1 MPVGVSR
8 GIAAEVRVGLR
19 EQLAGRRVL
28 VTGITGFMG
37 EALLERL
44 LSDFP
49 DTRVVALVRPRGSH
63 SGAARLARMTR
74 KPAFRLL
81 RERVGAAELAALVA
95 SRVEVIEG
103 DLTRVPA
110 LPGDID
116 VVIHCAGEVS
126 FDPPIDDAFRIN
138 VGGVQELVRALRAA
152 GAAPHLVHVSTAY
165 VAGLRSGHIAEG
177 PLAHDVDWRVEQAFA
192 TRVRE
197 QTEDASRSPENSTR
211 FRRAAVRRFAAAGA
225 QTVSAEAERLRR
237 EWVARRLVSAG
248 GERAQ
253 VLGWTDAYTFTKA
266 LGERWLEEHHGEL
279 PLTIVRP
286 SIIESA
292 VARPF
297 PGWIEGFKMAEPL
310 ILAYG
315 RGELPDFPAS
325 PDAVVDIIP
334 IDLVVNATL
343 AAAAH
348 TPPVER
354 PAYYTVCSGF
364 RNPLRFWE
372 LYEHVREYFLA
383 DPLPQR
389 GRGAIGVPQWPFA
402 GAAAAEAR
410 LRRSEALVGAAGKAL
425 AQVPASAR
433 ARSWAGQLERA
444 QTRVSFLRRYSDV
457 YRAYTKAELVYVDDA
472 TAALH
477 DGLDEAD
484 QRDFGFDPR
493 CFDWRHYLREVHCPA
508 VTAVLRRPRPPAP
521 PRRLSGHLPSGEGVV
536 AVFDLD
542 GAVAQATVVE
552 SYLWMRLADAG
563 RVGRV
568 RELAGLAAALPGYAR
583 AERRDRGHLMRAVY
597 ARYAG
602 VDPAELERLV
612 AQVAGD
618 ILLRRVRP
626 AGIRRVRE
634 HRAAGHRTV
643 LLTGAVEALTAPLA
657 ALFDDVV
664 AARLEVGSDG
674 LLTGR
679 LASSPLVGDARA
691 AFVEHHARVVGA
703 DLAVSWAYADS
714 QSDLPLLRAVGNPV
728 AVNPDVALHQVA
740 RGAGWPIEE
749 WSVAAG
755 ESRLVVGSRVERGWQ
770 AAAARARAASAVVVP
785 WPRPTGVG
793 AVAGEAVSAG
803 VRRGAAGGGR

>member
-1 MPVGVSR
+1 M
-8 GIAAEVRVGLR
+8 GLR
-19 EQLAGRRVL
+19 ERLAGRRVF
-28 VTGITGFMG
+28 VTGVTGFMG

-49 DTRVVALVRPRGSH
+49 DTSVVALVRPRGSH
-63 SGAARLARMTR
+63 TGAARLARMLR
-74 KPAFRLL
+74 KPAFRQL
-81 RERVGAAELAALVA
+81 RDRLGSAGLAELVA
-95 SRVEVIEG
+95 RRVEVVEG
-103 DLTRVPA
+103 DLSRLPA

-126 FDPPIDDAFRIN
+126 FDPPIDDGFRIN
-138 VGGVQELVRALRAA
+138 VGGLQELLRALAAA
-152 GAAPHLVHVSTAY
+152 GARPHLVHVSTAY

-177 PLAHDVDWRVEQAFA
+177 SLAHDVDWRVEQDSAS
-192 TRVRE
+192 RVRQ
-197 QTEDASRSPENSTR
+197 QTEDASRSPENSAR
-211 FRRAAVRRFAAAGA
+211 FRTQAQRRFAAAGA
-225 QTVSAEAERLRR
+225 QTVSAEAEKLRR
-237 EWVARRLVSAG
+237 AWVARRLVEAG
-248 GERAQ
+248 GQRAQ

-266 LGERWLEEHHGEL
+266 LGERFLEEAHGDL
-279 PLTIVRP
+279 PLTILRP

-292 VARPF
+292 LARPF

-334 IDLVVNATL
+334 VDLVVNATL
-343 AAAAH
+343 AAAA
-348 TPPVER
+348 TVPPVDR

-364 RNPLRFWE
+364 RNPLLFRD
-372 LYEHVREYFLA
+372 LYAHVREYFLA

-389 GRGAIGVPQWPFA
+389 GRGAIAVPSWPFA
-402 GAAAAEAR
+402 GAAAVEAR
-410 LRRSEALVGAAGKAL
+410 LRHSERLVGLAGRAL

-433 ARSWAGQLERA
+433 TRALAGELERA
-444 QTRVSFLRRYSDV
+444 QSRVAFLRRYSDV

-477 DGLDEAD
+477 EALDPAD
-484 QRDFGFDPR
+484 QVEFGFDPA
-493 CFDWRHYLREVHCPA
+493 CFDWRHYLQQVHCPA
-508 VTAVLRRPRPPAP
+508 VTAVLRRPREAAP
-521 PRRLSGHLPSGEGVV
+521 RRRLSGHLAAGDGVL

-542 GAVAQATVVE
+542 GAVASATVIE

-563 RVGRV
+563 PRRRA
-568 RELAGLAAALPGYAR
+568 RELAGLAAALPGYVR

-602 VDPAELERLV
+602 VDPEELERLV
-612 AQVAGD
+612 AEVAGD
-618 ILLRRVRP
+618 ILLRRVKP

-643 LLTGAVEALTAPLA
+643 LLTGAVEVLTRPFAPL
-657 ALFDDVV
+657 FDEIV
-664 AARLEVGSDG
+664 AARLEVGADG

-691 AFVEHHARVVGA
+691 AYLGHHARSTGA
-703 DLAVSWAYADS
+703 DLVASWAYADS

-749 WSVAAG
+749 WAAAAG
-755 ESRLVVGSRVERGWQ
+755 EPRLVVGSRVERGWQ
-770 AAAARARAASAVVVP
+770 AAAARARAAVGAGSGAGAGAGSGAG
-785 WPRPTGVG
+785 GVG
-793 AVAGEAVSAG
+793 G
-803 VRRGAAGGGR
+803 VGGAGGVGGGG

>member
-1 MPVGVSR
+1 
-8 GIAAEVRVGLR
+8 VGLR

-28 VTGITGFMG
+28 VTGVTGFMG

-49 DTRVVALVRPRGSH
+49 DTRMVALVRPRGSH
-63 SGAARLARMTR
+63 SGAARLARMMR
-74 KPAFRLL
+74 KPAFRPL
-81 RERVGAAELAALVA
+81 RERVGAAGLAELVA
-95 SRVEVIEG
+95 SRVEVVEG
-103 DLTRVPA
+103 DLSSVPV

-138 VGGVQELVRALRAA
+138 VGGLQELVRALRAA
-152 GAAPHLVHVSTAY
+152 GCAPHLVHVSTAY

-177 PLAHDVDWRVEQAFA
+177 PLAHEVDWRVEQAFA

-266 LGERWLEEHHGEL
+266 LGERWLEEHHGEF
-279 PLTIVRP
+279 PLTVVRP

-292 VARPF
+292 LARPF

-343 AAAAH
+343 AAAA
-348 TPPVER
+348 TVPPVDS

-364 RNPLRFWE
+364 RNPLRFRE

-389 GRGAIGVPQWPFA
+389 GRGAIGVPSWPFA

-410 LRRSEALVGAAGKAL
+410 LRRSEAVVGAAGRALAL

-433 ARSWAGQLERA
+433 ARGWAGQLERA
-444 QTRVSFLRRYSDV
+444 QTRVAFLRRYSDV

-472 TAALH
+472 TRGLFE
-477 DGLDEAD
+477 GLDAAD
-484 QRDFGFDPR
+484 KVDFGFDPT
-493 CFDWRHYLREVHCPA
+493 CFEWRHYLREVHCPA
-508 VTAVLRRPRPPAP
+508 VTAVLRRPRQPAP

-542 GAVAQATVVE
+542 GAVAAATVVE
-552 SYLWMRLADAG
+552 SYLWLRLADEG
-563 RVGRV
+563 RWGRV

-602 VDPAELERLV
+602 VDPEELERLV

-618 ILLRRVRP
+618 VLLRRVRP

-643 LLTGAVEALTAPLA
+643 LLTGALEVLTAPLA
-657 ALFDDVV
+657 PLFDDVV
-664 AARLEVGSDG
+664 AARLEVGADG

-691 AFVEHHARVVGA
+691 AFVEHHARGVGA
-703 DLAVSWAYADS
+703 DLSVSWAYADS
-714 QSDLPLLRAVGNPV
+714 QSDLPLLRSVGNPV

-755 ESRLVVGSRVERGWQ
+755 ESRLVVASRVERGWQ
-770 AAAARARAASAVVVP
+770 AAAARARSASGVLPRPRSAV
-785 WPRPTGVG
+785 
-793 AVAGEAVSAG
+793 
-803 VRRGAAGGGR
+803 GAAGAVVAGGRRSGGGGR

>member
-389 GRGAIGVPQWPFA
+389 GRGARGGGGGW
-402 GAAAAEAR
+402 G
-410 LRRSEALVGAAGKAL
+410 GG
-425 AQVPASAR
+425 
-433 ARSWAGQLERA
+433 G
-444 QTRVSFLRRYSDV
+444 
-457 YRAYTKAELVYVDDA
+457 
-472 TAALH
+472 
-477 DGLDEAD
+477 G
-484 QRDFGFDPR
+484 
-493 CFDWRHYLREVHCPA
+493 
-508 VTAVLRRPRPPAP
+508 
-521 PRRLSGHLPSGEGVV
+521 
-536 AVFDLD
+536 
-542 GAVAQATVVE
+542 
-552 SYLWMRLADAG
+552 G
-563 RVGRV
+563 RG
-568 RELAGLAAALPGYAR
+568 G
-583 AERRDRGHLMRAVY
+583 
-597 ARYAG
+597 
-602 VDPAELERLV
+602 
-612 AQVAGD
+612 
-618 ILLRRVRP
+618 
-626 AGIRRVRE
+626 
-634 HRAAGHRTV
+634 
-643 LLTGAVEALTAPLA
+643 
-657 ALFDDVV
+657 
-664 AARLEVGSDG
+664 
-674 LLTGR
+674 
-679 LASSPLVGDARA
+679 GDARGRRA
-691 AFVEHHARVVGA
+691 EPGQRADPAR
-703 DLAVSWAYADS
+703 
-714 QSDLPLLRAVGNPV
+714 
-728 AVNPDVALHQVA
+728 
-740 RGAGWPIEE
+740 
-749 WSVAAG
+749 
-755 ESRLVVGSRVERGWQ
+755 
-770 AAAARARAASAVVVP
+770 
-785 WPRPTGVG
+785 
-793 AVAGEAVSAG
+793 
-803 VRRGAAGGGR
+803 

>member
-1 MPVGVSR
+1 M
-8 GIAAEVRVGLR
+8 GLR
-19 EQLAGRRVL
+19 ERLAGRRVF
-28 VTGITGFMG
+28 VTGVTGFMG

-49 DTRVVALVRPRGSH
+49 DTSVVALVRPRGSH
-63 SGAARLARMTR
+63 TGQARLARMLR
-74 KPAFRLL
+74 KPAFREL
-81 RERVGAAELAALVA
+81 RGRLGAAGLAELVA
-95 SRVEVIEG
+95 RRVEVVEG
-103 DLTRVPA
+103 DLARMPA

-126 FDPPIDDAFRIN
+126 FDPPIDDGFRIN
-138 VGGVQELVRALRAA
+138 VGGVQELLRALAAA
-152 GAAPHLVHVSTAY
+152 GARPHLVHVSTAY

-177 PLAHDVDWRVEQAFA
+177 PLAHDVDWRVEQDSAS
-192 TRVRE
+192 RVRQ
-197 QTEDASRSPENSTR
+197 QTEDASRSPECSAR
-211 FRRAAVRRFAAAGA
+211 FRAQAQGRFAAAGA
-225 QTVSAEAERLRR
+225 QTVSAEAEKLRR
-237 EWVARRLVSAG
+237 AWVARRLVEAG
-248 GERAQ
+248 GQRAQ

-266 LGERWLEEHHGEL
+266 LGERYLEEHHGDL
-279 PLTIVRP
+279 PLTILRP

-292 VARPF
+292 LARPF

-334 IDLVVNATL
+334 VDLVVNATL
-343 AAAAH
+343 AAAA
-348 TPPVER
+348 TVPPVDT

-364 RNPLRFWE
+364 RNPLLFRD
-372 LYEHVREYFLA
+372 LYTYVREYFLA

-389 GRGAIGVPQWPFA
+389 GRGAIAVPSWPFA
-402 GAAAAEAR
+402 GAAAVEAR
-410 LRRSEALVGAAGKAL
+410 LRHSERLVGLAGRAL
-425 AQVPASAR
+425 AQVPASQR
-433 ARSWAGQLERA
+433 TRRLAGELERA
-444 QTRVSFLRRYSDV
+444 QSRVAFLRRYSDV

-477 DGLDEAD
+477 EALDPAD
-484 QRDFGFDPR
+484 QVEFGFDPA
-493 CFDWRHYLREVHCPA
+493 CFDWRHYLQQVHCPA
-508 VTAVLRRPRPPAP
+508 VTAVLRRPRDAAP
-521 PRRLSGHLPSGEGVV
+521 RRRLSGHLAAGDGVL

-542 GAVAQATVVE
+542 GAVASASVIE
-552 SYLWMRLADAG
+552 SYLWMRLAD
-563 RVGRV
+563 VGPRRRV
-568 RELAGLAAALPGYAR
+568 RELAGLAAALPGYVR

-602 VDPAELERLV
+602 VDPEELERLV
-612 AQVAGD
+612 AEVAGD
-618 ILLRRVRP
+618 ILLRRVKP

-643 LLTGAVEALTAPLA
+643 LLTGAVEVLTRPFAPL
-657 ALFDDVV
+657 FDEVV
-664 AARLEVGSDG
+664 AARLEVGGDG

-691 AFVEHHARVVGA
+691 AYLGHHARRTGA
-703 DLAVSWAYADS
+703 DLAASWAYADS

-749 WSVAAG
+749 WAAAAG
-755 ESRLVVGSRVERGWQ
+755 EARLVVGSRVERGWQ
-770 AAAARARAASAVVVP
+770 AAAARARAA
-785 WPRPTGVG
+785 G
-793 AVAGEAVSAG
+793 VAGAG
-803 VRRGAAGGGR
+803 GAGGAGGGVGGGW

>member
-1 MPVGVSR
+1 M
-8 GIAAEVRVGLR
+8 GLR
-19 EQLAGRRVL
+19 ERLAGRRVL
-28 VTGITGFMG
+28 VTGLTGFMG

-49 DTRVVALVRPRGSH
+49 DTSVVALVRPRGSH
-63 SGAARLARMTR
+63 SGAARLTRMMR
-74 KPAFRLL
+74 KPAFRGL
-81 RERVGAAELAALVA
+81 REQYGAAGLVELV
-95 SRVEVIEG
+95 SRRVEVIEG
-103 DLTRVPA
+103 DLASVPD

-116 VVIHCAGEVS
+116 VVVHCAGEVS

-138 VGGVQELVRALRAA
+138 VGGLQELVRALRAG
-152 GAAPHLVHVSTAY
+152 GACPHLVHVSTAY

-177 PLAHDVDWRVEQAFA
+177 PLAHEVDWRVEQAFA
-192 TRVRE
+192 GRARE
-197 QTEDASRSPENSTR
+197 QIEDASRAPENSER
-211 FRRAAVRRFAAAGA
+211 FHGAARKRFAAAGA
-225 QTVSAEAERLRR
+225 RTVSSEAERLRR
-237 EWVARRLVSAG
+237 EWVARRLVAAG

-266 LGERWLEEHHGEL
+266 LGERWLEEHHGDL
-279 PLTIVRP
+279 PLTVVRP

-292 VARPF
+292 LSRPF

-334 IDLVVNATL
+334 VDLVVNATL
-343 AAAAH
+343 AAAA
-348 TPPVER
+348 TVPPVDQ

-383 DPLPQR
+383 DPLPAP

-410 LRRSEALVGAAGKAL
+410 LRRSELVVGVAGRVL
-425 AQVPASAR
+425 SQVPASQR
-433 ARSWAGQLERA
+433 VRGWAGQLERA
-444 QTRVSFLRRYSDV
+444 QSRVAFLRRYSDV

-472 TAALH
+472 TRVLH
-477 DGLDEAD
+477 ESMDAAD
-484 QRDFGFDPR
+484 QVDFGFDPR
-493 CFDWRHYLREVHCPA
+493 CFDWEHYLRRVHCPA
-508 VTAVLRRPRPPAP
+508 VTAVLRRPRAAAV
-521 PRRLSGHLPSGEGVV
+521 PRRLSGHLPAGSGTL

-542 GAVAQATVVE
+542 GAVAAASVIE
-552 SYLWMRLADAG
+552 SYLWMRLADEG
-563 RVGRV
+563 VFGRV

-602 VDPAELERLV
+602 VDPGELERLV
-612 AQVAGD
+612 AEVAGD
-618 ILLRRVRP
+618 VLLGRVRP

-643 LLTGAVEALTAPLA
+643 LLTGALEVLTAPLA
-657 ALFDDVV
+657 PLFDDVV
-664 AARLEVGSDG
+664 AARLEVGADG
-674 LLTGR
+674 LYTGR

-691 AFVEHHARVVGA
+691 AFVEHHARTVGA
-703 DLAVSWAYADS
+703 DLSVSWAYADS
-714 QSDLPLLRAVGNPV
+714 QSDLPLLRSVGHPV

-740 RGAGWPIEE
+740 RGASWPIEE
-749 WSVAAG
+749 WAVAG
-755 ESRLVVGSRVERGWQ
+755 GSRLVVGSRRERRVL
-770 AAAARARAASAVVVP
+770 AAAGRAR
-785 WPRPTGVG
+785 VG
-793 AVAGEAVSAG
+793 ASGAGG
-803 VRRGAAGGGR
+803 VR

>member
-1 MPVGVSR
+1 M
-8 GIAAEVRVGLR
+8 GLR
-19 EQLAGRRVL
+19 ERLAGRRVL
-28 VTGITGFMG
+28 VTGVTGFMG

-49 DTRVVALVRPRGSH
+49 ETSVVALVRPRGSH
-63 SGAARLARMTR
+63 SGSARVTRMLR
-74 KPAFRLL
+74 KPAFRAL
-81 RERVGAAELAALVA
+81 REQMGAAGLAELVA
-95 SRVEVIEG
+95 RRVEVIEG
-103 DLTRVPA
+103 DLASVPD
-110 LPGDID
+110 LPADID
-116 VVIHCAGEVS
+116 VVVHCAGEVS

-138 VGGVQELVRALRAA
+138 VGGLQELLRALRAG
-152 GAAPHLVHVSTAY
+152 GARPHLVHVSTAY

-177 PLAHDVDWRVEQAFA
+177 PLPHEVDWRVEQAFA
-192 TRVRE
+192 SRVRE
-197 QTEDASRSPENSTR
+197 QIEDASRSPENSAR
-211 FRRAAVRRFAAAGA
+211 FRRAGRVRFEAAGA
-225 QTVSAEAERLRR
+225 QTVSGEAERLRR

-266 LGERWLEEHHGEL
+266 LGERWLEEHHGDL
-279 PLTIVRP
+279 PLTVIRP

-292 VARPF
+292 LRRPF

-343 AAAAH
+343 AAAA
-348 TPPVER
+348 TVPPVDS

-364 RNPLRFWE
+364 RNPLRFQQ
-372 LYEHVREYFLA
+372 LYEHVREYFLT

-402 GAAAAEAR
+402 GAAAAESR
-410 LRRSEALVGAAGKAL
+410 LRRSERLVGAAGRVL
-425 AQVPASAR
+425 SQVPTSSMR
-433 ARSWAGQLERA
+433 VRQVAGQLERA
-444 QTRVSFLRRYSDV
+444 QARVAFLRRYSDV

-472 TAALH
+472 TRVLH
-477 DGLDEAD
+477 ESMDASD
-484 QRDFGFDPR
+484 QVEFGFDP
-493 CFDWRHYLREVHCPA
+493 CAIDWEHYLCRVHCPA
-508 VTAVLRRPRPPAP
+508 VTAVLRRPRAAAS
-521 PRRLSGHLPSGEGVV
+521 PRRLSGHLPAGEGVL

-542 GAVAQATVVE
+542 GAVASASVVE
-552 SYLWMRLADAG
+552 SYLWMRLSDLGGVA
-563 RVGRV
+563 RV
-568 RELAGLAAALPGYAR
+568 RELAGLAAALPGYVR

-602 VDPAELERLV
+602 VDPLELERLV
-612 AQVAGD
+612 AQAAGEV
-618 ILLRRVRP
+618 LLRRVRP

-643 LLTGAVEALTAPLA
+643 LLTGALEAVTAPLA
-657 ALFDDVV
+657 PLFDDVV
-664 AARLEVGSDG
+664 AARLEVGPDG
-674 LLTGR
+674 LCTGR

-691 AFVEHHARVVGA
+691 AFVAHHARLVGA
-703 DLAVSWAYADS
+703 DLSVSWAYADS

-728 AVNPDVALHQVA
+728 AVNPDVALLQVA
-740 RGAGWPIEE
+740 RGAGWPVEE

-755 ESRLVVGSRVERGWQ
+755 SRLVVGSRRERVAV
-770 AAAARARAASAVVVP
+770 AAAARAQA
-785 WPRPTGVG
+785 
-793 AVAGEAVSAG
+793 AVALRVG
-803 VRRGAAGGGR
+803 GAR